1 MARNPAAFQEM
12 LRSQDRQLSN
22 IEVRYI
28 TQAID
33 VVCFAKHM
41 GIHGKIKVIHLYIK
55 RFWNVINAKNYVL
68 SKL

>member
-28 TQAID
+28 TQGID
-33 VVCFAKHM
+33 VVCCVKRM
-41 GIHGKIKVIHLYIK
+41 GIHGMIKEIHFIYQEILECDKCFKLCIK
-55 RFWNVINAKNYVL
+55 
-68 SKL
+68 